1 MVDRV
6 KQMMYSTF
14 TYGWYG
20 NGVVSQMGQKVNG
33 RPMRDAACNMNSCIP
48 IGIAPSWMSIDFCSI
63 MLYPGCAA
71 MEGLPAG
78 CISVVQQGPED
89 LH

>member
-1 MVDRV
+1 VKLQCKTNDVQYIHIWMVWEWGGESDGA
-6 KQMMYSTF
+6 K
-14 TYGWYG
+14 GEW
-20 NGVVSQMGQKVNG
+20 
-33 RPMRDAACNMNSCIP
+33 RDAACNMNSCIP
-48 IGIAPSWMSIDFCSI
+48 IGIAPSWMSIDFCSL